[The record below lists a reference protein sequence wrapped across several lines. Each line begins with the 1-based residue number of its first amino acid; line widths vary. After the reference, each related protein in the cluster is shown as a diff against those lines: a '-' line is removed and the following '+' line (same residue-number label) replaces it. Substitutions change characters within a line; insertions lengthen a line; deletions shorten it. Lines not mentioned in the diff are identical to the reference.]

1 MNESTKRIALIGAGI
16 AIAVVA
22 YLIYQE
28 QRSPA
33 QKIGDAMEEAADDIA
48 DAVRRN

>member
-1 MNESTKRIALIGAGI
+1 MNESTKRLAIIFGVILVAIIG
-16 AIAVVA
+16 

-33 QKIGDAMEEAADDIA
+33 DKMEDAIGDAADEIG
-48 DAVRRN
+48 DAIRRN

>member
-1 MNESTKRIALIGAGI
+1 MNESTKRLAIIGGVILI
-16 AIAVVA
+16 AIIG

-33 QKIGDAMEEAADDIA
+33 EKMGDAMEDAADDIA
-48 DAVRRN
+48 DAIKRN